1 MTDLPRPPGFRG
13 GFLTGLRARAAYSEG
28 AGPYRI
34 VPRAV
39 AVPAHREDVQALVRY
54 AGTEGIPLT
63 PRGAGSGMPGGNL
76 GSGVVVDLRKLDRP
90 CRVSLQGTANV
101 GAAVTW
107 KMLDDVAGH
116 FGFRLPPDPSSGAV
130 CTLGGM
136 VATNAAGAR
145 SLRAGSI
152 REWVRGV
159 EFVSADG
166 EAGWLP
172 RSRAARKVRAPTPRS
187 LAERLRIEDRF
198 EPVAREVRGAASL
211 IEKRFPHTRK
221 NSSGYALDRY
231 LDSGDL
237 VDLVIGSEGTLGIIT
252 RVELTLERRPDAAG
266 TLLLGLRDLEAL
278 GTIVPVVLEVEPS
291 AVELLDRSFLEFVTS
306 RVDIDPR
313 KAEAVLLIELEDR
326 TDDAVGARL
335 DRLHQAVAS
344 DATFVRRGVSRDE
357 RERLWDIRHAASPLL
372 AGLPDGR
379 RSLQVIEDGCVPVAR
394 LSRYVRGVRDA
405 ARRAGVEI
413 IAFGHAGDG
422 HVHVNA
428 LVDASD
434 ASLPKRL
441 TALLGEVTE
450 LLVSLGGTPSG
461 EHGDGRLRTPMLER
475 FYGADLVDLFR
486 QVKAAF
492 DPAGI
497 FNPGVIVNGD
507 EPPIA
512 RLKVGPGATAI
523 PEDIA
528 DALRRIERSAAWGQS
543 PLAQMEDQ
551 P

>member
-39 AVPAHREDVQALVRY
+39 AVPAHREDVQALVRF
-54 AGTEGIPLT
+54 AGTEGLPLT

-76 GSGVVVDLRKLDRP
+76 GSGIIVDLRKLDRP
-90 CRVSLQGTANV
+90 CRVSLQSTANV

-116 FGFRLPPDPSSGAV
+116 FGFRLPPDPSSGAF

-152 REWVRGV
+152 REWVRGL
-159 EFVSADG
+159 EFISADG

-172 RSRAARKVRAPTPRS
+172 RGEAARKVRAPKPRV
-187 LAERLRIEDRF
+187 LAERLRTEDRF
-198 EPVAREVRGAASL
+198 EPVAKEIRGAASL

-221 NSSGYALDRY
+221 NSSGYALDRF
-231 LDSGDL
+231 LSSGDL
-237 VDLVIGSEGTLGIIT
+237 VDLVIGSEGTLGIVT
-252 RVELTLERRPDAAG
+252 RVELTLERRPEAAG

-278 GTIVPVVLEVEPS
+278 GTVVPVVLEVEPS
-291 AVELLDRSFLEFVTS
+291 AVELLDRTFLEFATS
-306 RVDIDPR
+306 RIDVDLR
-313 KAEAVLLIELEDR
+313 KAEAVLLVEIEDR
-326 TDDAVGARL
+326 TEEAVGARL

-344 DATFVRRGVSRDE
+344 DATFVHRGVSRDE
-357 RERLWDIRHAASPLL
+357 RERLWGIRHAASPLL
-372 AGLPDGR
+372 ADLPDGR

-394 LSRYVRGVRDA
+394 LSRYIRGIRDA
-405 ARRAGVEI
+405 ARRAGVDI

-428 LVDASD
+428 LVDTTD
-434 ASLPKRL
+434 PSLARRL
-441 TALLGEVTE
+441 TALLDEVTE
-450 LLVSLGGTPSG
+450 LLASLGGTPSG
-461 EHGDGRLRTPMLER
+461 EHGDGRLRAPVLER

-486 QVKAAF
+486 SVKTAF

-497 FNPGVIVNGD
+497 FNPGVIVD
-507 EPPIA
+507 PEAPSLT
-512 RLKVGPGATAI
+512 RLKIGPDAAAI
-523 PEDIA
+523 PDDVA
-528 DALRRIERSAAWGQS
+528 DALRRIERSGGWGQS
-543 PLAQMEDQ
+543 PLSQMEDQ
-551 P
+551 R